1 MPPTPTLP
9 TVSGAKWRATHQ
21 HSIDAVLGANV
32 RKVTSRGSAFVNHDT
47 WTGRCFVAAMCK
59 WAQANP
65 NVVPTS
71 MEVGLWVNEANG
83 AYVHNPGI
91 AIAQTPDDLPIG
103 TRDALVGGAYHEAW
117 HTQYSRRK
125 FISYNA
131 VAAPVLTRWSLLTQG
146 SWADLASKVL
156 EWSNIIED
164 IRIERVGCKAYPGA
178 LPRMEALQDL
188 ILKQESEGLAS
199 ARAHGIKV
207 HKALNGVT
215 CYFRDIGL
223 GYTTLAQKTALKGYD
238 GQGVMFVE
246 TVLRSQLDAAMNLKA
261 KDDLDCLWLAM
272 EVVAAIVNAS
282 QGKDE
287 AEDGSEDGDEGK
299 PEKQKGQK
307 GEKPKKGE
315 KQDKPEQDKPEQ
327 GDPSDEDEDEQDGD
341 DGSDDDEDGEGSG
354 DGDSGEQ
361 DSKGSK
367 GKPSKDKSDKQDA
380 QDKSDKSD
388 KQDGKGKGSN
398 APRTFKVGDRAK
410 LKAGPHAGREVEVT
424 FASEPDASGV
434 QDLRFA
440 LVEQD

>member
-1 MPPTPTLP
+1 
-9 TVSGAKWRATHQ
+9 
-21 HSIDAVLGANV
+21 
-32 RKVTSRGSAFVNHDT
+32 
-47 WTGRCFVAAMCK
+47 
-59 WAQANP
+59 
-65 NVVPTS
+65 
-71 MEVGLWVNEANG
+71 
-83 AYVHNPGI
+83 
-91 AIAQTPDDLPIG
+91 
-103 TRDALVGGAYHEAW
+103 
-117 HTQYSRRK
+117 
-125 FISYNA
+125 
-131 VAAPVLTRWSLLTQG
+131 
-146 SWADLASKVL
+146 
-156 EWSNIIED
+156 
-164 IRIERVGCKAYPGA
+164 
-178 LPRMEALQDL
+178 MEALQDL

-207 HKALNGVT
+207 NKALNGVT

-287 AEDGSEDGDEGK
+287 AEDGSEEQEGK

-307 GEKPKKGE
+307 GKPEKGE
-315 KQDKPEQDKPEQ
+315 KQDKGEQ
-327 GDPSDEDEDEQDGD
+327 GDPSDEDED
-341 DGSDDDEDGEGSG
+341 DGSEDG

-361 DSKGSK
+361 DSK
-367 GKPSKDKSDKQDA
+367 GKPSKDKSDKQDE

>member
-9 TVSGAKWRATHQ
+9 TVSGAKWRNTHQ

-32 RKVTSRGSAFVNHDT
+32 RKVTSRGSQFVNHDT
-47 WTGRCFVAAMCK
+47 WTGRAFVSAMCK

-65 NVVPTS
+65 GSTPTS
-71 MEVGLWVNEANG
+71 YDVGMWLNEANG

-117 HTQYSRRK
+117 HTKYSRRK
-125 FISYNA
+125 PLSYNE
-131 VAAPVLTRWSLLTQG
+131 VAKPVLDRWSLLTQG
-146 SWADLASKVL
+146 SWANLAMKVL

-164 IRIERVGCKAYPGA
+164 IRIERVGCKDYPGA

-188 ILKQESEGLAS
+188 ILKQESDGLAS

-207 HKALNGVT
+207 NKALNGVT

-238 GQGVMFVE
+238 KQGVMFVE
-246 TVLRSQLDAAMNLKA
+246 TVLRPQLDASMKLKA

-282 QGKDE
+282 QGGDE
-287 AEDGSEDGDEGK
+287 GEDGSEQEQEGQQGK
-299 PEKQKGQK
+299 PEKQKGK
-307 GEKPKKGE
+307 GSKSKG
-315 KQDKPEQDKPEQ
+315 KGKPEQGDKPEQ
-327 GDPSDEDEDEQDGD
+327 GEQ
-341 DGSDDDEDGEGSG
+341 GEGSDADGDEGDSEDG
-354 DGDSGEQ
+354 DGDEQ
-361 DSKGSK
+361 GDDK
-367 GKPSKDKSDKQDA
+367 GKQ
-380 QDKSDKSD
+380 
-388 KQDGKGKGSN
+388 GKGSN

-410 LKAGPHAGREVEVT
+410 LKAGPYAGREVEVT
-424 FASEPDASGV
+424 FASEPDENGV

-440 LVEQD
+440 LVED

>member
-9 TVSGAKWRATHQ
+9 TVSGAKWRNTHQ

-32 RKVTSRGSAFVNHDT
+32 RKVTSRGSQFVNHDT
-47 WTGRCFVAAMCK
+47 WTGRAFISAMCK

-65 NVVPTS
+65 GSTPTS
-71 MEVGLWVNEANG
+71 YDVGMWLNEANG

-117 HTQYSRRK
+117 HTKYSRRK
-125 FISYNA
+125 PLSYNE
-131 VAAPVLTRWSLLTQG
+131 VAKPVLDRWSLLTRG
-146 SWADLASKVL
+146 SWANLAMKVL

-164 IRIERVGCKAYPGA
+164 IRIERVGCKDYPGA

-188 ILKQESEGLAS
+188 ILKQESDGLAS

-207 HKALNGVT
+207 NKALNGVT

-282 QGKDE
+282 QGDNE
-287 AEDGSEDGDEGK
+287 GEDGSEDGDEGK

-315 KQDKPEQDKPEQ
+315 KQDKPEQGEQ
-327 GDPSDEDEDEQDGD
+327 GDPSDEDEQDGD
-341 DGSDDDEDGEGSG
+341 DGE
-354 DGDSGEQ
+354 SGEQ

-367 GKPSKDKSDKQDA
+367 GKPSKDKSDKQDE

-424 FASEPDASGV
+424 FASEPDANGV

>member
-9 TVSGAKWRATHQ
+9 TVSGAKWRNTHQ

-32 RKVTSRGSAFVNHDT
+32 RKVTSRGSQFVNHDT
-47 WTGRCFVAAMCK
+47 WTGRAFVSAMCK

-65 NVVPTS
+65 GSTPTS
-71 MEVGLWVNEANG
+71 YDVGMWLNEANG

-117 HTQYSRRK
+117 HTKYSRRK
-125 FISYNA
+125 PLSYNE
-131 VAAPVLTRWSLLTQG
+131 VAKPVLDRWSLLTQG
-146 SWADLASKVL
+146 SWANLAMKVL

-164 IRIERVGCKAYPGA
+164 IRIERVGCKDYPGA

-188 ILKQESEGLAS
+188 ILKQESDGLAS

-207 HKALNGVT
+207 NKALNGVT

-238 GQGVMFVE
+238 KQGVMFVE
-246 TVLRSQLDAAMNLKA
+246 TVLRPQLDAAMKLKA

-282 QGKDE
+282 QGGDE
-287 AEDGSEDGDEGK
+287 GEDGSEQEQEGQQGK
-299 PEKQKGQK
+299 PEKQKGK
-307 GEKPKKGE
+307 GSKSKG
-315 KQDKPEQDKPEQ
+315 KGKPEQGDKPEQ
-327 GDPSDEDEDEQDGD
+327 GEQ
-341 DGSDDDEDGEGSG
+341 GEGSDADGDEGDSEDG
-354 DGDSGEQ
+354 DGDEQ
-361 DSKGSK
+361 GDDK
-367 GKPSKDKSDKQDA
+367 GKQ
-380 QDKSDKSD
+380 
-388 KQDGKGKGSN
+388 GKGSN

-410 LKAGPHAGREVEVT
+410 LKAGPYAGREVEVT
-424 FASEPDASGV
+424 FASEPDENGV

-440 LVEQD
+440 LVED